1 MSKLNGQLARTE
13 QQAQQATV
21 KKTREGLLNWHQ
33 KKKSRTKKKR
43 VETTGKTSISQFFH
57 VTQQKT
63 KDLVCPATVFS
74 GRNR

>member
-33 KKKSRTKKKR
+33 ENIQNEKL
-43 VETTGKTSISQFFH
+43 TGGQF
-57 VTQQKT
+57 
-63 KDLVCPATVFS
+63 LSFS
-74 GRNR
+74 M